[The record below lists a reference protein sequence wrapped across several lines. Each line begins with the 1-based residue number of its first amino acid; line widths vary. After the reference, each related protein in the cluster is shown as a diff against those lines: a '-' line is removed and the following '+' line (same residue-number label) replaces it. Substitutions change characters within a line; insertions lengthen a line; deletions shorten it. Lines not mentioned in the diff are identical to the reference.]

1 MVDYSSG
8 AHNLKTIFFMC
19 YRTQSVNGPYFTHVT
34 LLKFLFIN
42 EMPSVMNHV
51 RFGTV
56 ILYICGNVSE
66 NVLHFGQN
74 H

>member
-8 AHNLKTIFFMC
+8 ANNWKTILFMC
-19 YRTQSVNGPYFTHVT
+19 YRTQRVNGPYFTHVT

-42 EMPSVMNHV
+42 EMPSVMNRV
-51 RFGTV
+51 RFGSV
-56 ILYICGNVSE
+56 ILGGNVSE

>member
-8 AHNLKTIFFMC
+8 ANNWNFLLMC
-19 YRTQSVNGPYFTHVT
+19 YRTQRVNGPYFTHVT
-34 LLKFLFIN
+34 MLKFLFIN

-56 ILYICGNVSE
+56 IYIYNSI
-66 NVLHFGQN
+66 LKM
-74 H
+74 